1 MNCNKKS
8 LNIQEMLANSK
19 VNTLWNGFRIK
30 NDANELVEFFDN
42 LQNNNDLLL
51 IFKSMER
58 FCSLYGSAYIFFDI
72 DENKR
77 IHLGVYVNNVANQI
91 AKIDGLVEYAGVG
104 VRIITITKTG
114 TQISV
119 KECRTANETQVIPYS
134 GTSIPR
140 KYLPIDTF
148 TITLPE
154 KINELGKPRIIK
166 HNYGVLSM
174 KQILNKNIIDWE
186 FNENVLP
193 DNASVKHLE
202 PIINDCLNY
211 INDEQELNKTRVF
224 GQFSNQD
231 IEKVAKTPKTMES
244 LLALQKA
251 GLVDSTLVDD
261 FYNRIYTPE
270 QKIASSR
277 LFFNTNG
284 GANAIDIMKGDIDIE
299 KLTNGLNVLIETYF
313 NGAGMSYQLG
323 KSSNS
328 ASVKSI
334 QEIQA
339 QQRTTYETIKMTNT
353 LRKQQLEEFIERIM
367 IAYGLEPNLYKGR
380 WNIEI
385 ISNILNSQDSDIDSI
400 IKLYNSKLITQEEAT
415 KRANP
420 NMNENDINAML
431 GELKVEK
438 EKELVYNNT
447 IDNIAQGNEKE
458 VK

>member
-1 MNCNKKS
+1 MNGKKS
-8 LNIQEMLANSK
+8 LDIKEMLANSK
-19 VNTLWNGFRIK
+19 VNTLWSGFRIN
-30 NDANELVEFFDN
+30 NDNEQLNEFFEN

-58 FCSLYGSAYIFFDI
+58 FCSKEGSAYIFFDI
-72 DENKR
+72 DENKK
-77 IHLGVYVNNVANQI
+77 ISVGVYAPNVANQI
-91 AKIDGLVEYAGVG
+91 VKIDGLVEYAGVG
-104 VRIITITKTG
+104 VRVISITKTG

-119 KECRTANETQVIPYS
+119 KECRTSNQTQVIPYG
-134 GTSIPR
+134 GTSTPR

-148 TITLPE
+148 TITLPD
-154 KINELGKPRIIK
+154 KVNELGTPRVVN

-186 FNENVLP
+186 FNESVLP
-193 DNASVKHLE
+193 DNASVQHLE

-231 IEKVAKTPKTMES
+231 IEKVAKVPKTMES
-244 LLALQKA
+244 LIGLQKA

-270 QKIASSR
+270 QKVANSR
-277 LFFNTNG
+277 LFFNTSG
-284 GANAIDIMKGDIDIE
+284 GSNSVDIMKGDLDIE
-299 KLTNGLNVLIETYF
+299 KLTKGLNVLIETYF
-313 NGAGMSYQLG
+313 NGAGMSYSL
-323 KSSNS
+323 SSSGN
-328 ASVKSI
+328 SVKSI

-353 LRKQQLEEFIERIM
+353 LRKQQIEEFIERIM
-367 IAYGLEPNLYKGR
+367 IAYGLEPKLYKGQ

-385 ISNILNSQDSDIDSI
+385 ISNILNAQDSDIENI
-400 IKLYNSKLITQEEAT
+400 IKLKQANLISQEVAV

-420 NMNENDINAML
+420 NMNNDDVENML
-431 GELKVEK
+431 LEIKQNEK
-438 EKELVYNNT
+438 DSALIYNNNV
-447 IDNIAQGNEKE
+447 IEKGN
-458 VK
+458 